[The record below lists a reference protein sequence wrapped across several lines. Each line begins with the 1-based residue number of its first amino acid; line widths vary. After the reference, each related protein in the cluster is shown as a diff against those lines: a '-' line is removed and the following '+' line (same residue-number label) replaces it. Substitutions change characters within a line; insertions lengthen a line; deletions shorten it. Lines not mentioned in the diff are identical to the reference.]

1 VGGADSCVRLQE
13 YQIANNN
20 FKIRQLERRLA
31 QNVVA
36 LRALEDENIS
46 RERTLFALA
55 DYEAVK
61 CEWDDSKQK
70 FDASIKR
77 AVRCYPGLQP
87 QSGTKGLGDGELLK
101 GGTGLEEGEIS
112 SNGPGIGN
120 SAGDGSETSVRRTG
134 DDRTE
139 ESIAGPS
146 FPSVEDRF
154 MMVQS
159 LANDQVYCSK
169 VVERLN
175 TVCSVATNNAAFVK
189 LRDSYVAL
197 EADLIKTNA
206 ECAMLIDL
214 LPSDLVPMKGDIGRK
229 HTYPREFAVPPHG
242 VGLRADAINGA
253 HSNGVDDEATAAPRR
268 RYFTSRRSQ
277 SGSDE
282 DKDTDSTHSGEVE
295 HHDNAPD
302 ESWPPI
308 SGEKAE
314 QTSGEASWYQQSVDR
329 DRGAAE
335 PSPEDLELPA
345 NLLLRQRMREA
356 AERRLQSAQH
366 QSGERLQ
373 ASTSAAARDATYK
386 MSELEN
392 PEHGR
397 VGQTVAEQEEAN
409 GRAWAALDNM
419 ECEGEYYKDMPP
431 VPVAAK
437 NGVQQ
442 REVPKEGGRTQST
455 TVEYQDPPTELSEY
469 FGREINEAN
478 VEVAMVLDEA
488 IATVEIRSSREAGA
502 EGRQHDAADA
512 AAGEQP
518 VPPTGN
524 RLAAALANGNLP
536 EAPGPGEPAA
546 PAVLLEHGPGVP
558 RRAAPLI
565 FHGPGGVGA
574 PPHNDQLLSLR
585 NILAGY
591 VYVMGF
597 VMVALLVPALFG
609 ELFLRQ
615 TSVGARVV
623 AAVEHTALEA
633 VQTDETYHNLMKL
646 LHYLEVSS
654 DVFDRDPDRLAAA
667 QLVSANMQAFAK
679 VAFGYSMFAVLAVSA
694 FVSTYMQ
701 FLGGLDQVGGNAF
714 NVLGV
719 VQNRVQAA
727 GDMFHSLVKLAVMVL
742 TVGILTPSALTMLTS
757 KVVNKSLPVYL
768 RSTSLE
774 EFNILLFVGLFVFSY
789 LITVHVWYVTLEL
802 RRAIDRK
809 YLAGI
814 LPEVEDQDVAVN
826 AHGNN
831 SLFTLLEKLKG
842 TSYSHILKRV
852 LIRTSITLPA
862 FVACV
867 VVPVRWGHLLCP
879 VDGPLLF
886 RLKQSSVETQIPVE
900 MMLSH
905 IFLPL
910 IIEKLR
916 YKAVLSSVVSG
927 FLAWVTP
934 LLGLQW
940 ILAPA
945 GAAGALNAVPPPGA
959 GVLAQ
964 LPAPAPAPGAA
975 PMAEDGLQDAEE
987 VAPDVVDEEGA
998 VVDDGAAYVAPELP
1012 TQAPVAVPPSNPLQ
1026 TVLSSSVLIML
1037 GMGLL
1042 ALSSSWVLH
1051 APLFTGRYAM
1061 SLLRLPTHNDLFN
1074 YPVGLLI
1081 CWGVGFVVQYIAQDV
1096 ARNADLYYASRAVV
1110 KWVVLAG
1117 KVLAV
1122 GTLWLA
1128 VPPLILGILLEAM
1141 FVMPLRL
1148 TMYESPFFPFL
1159 QNWALGLILLKA
1171 FSK

>member
-1 VGGADSCVRLQE
+1 
-13 YQIANNN
+13 
-20 FKIRQLERRLA
+20 LA

-61 CEWDDSKQK
+61 CEWDESKKK

-77 AVRCYPGLQP
+77 AVRCYPGLQSQP
-87 QSGTKGLGDGELLK
+87 RSEGSEGAGNQQATEGTA
-101 GGTGLEEGEIS
+101 
-112 SNGPGIGN
+112 
-120 SAGDGSETSVRRTG
+120 AGDEAEVWDTSSGIDAVVIGIAESDSRPVV
-134 DDRTE
+134 DRTE
-139 ESIAGPS
+139 HTSSDRALPS
-146 FPSVEDRF
+146 LEDRF

-169 VVERLN
+169 IVERLN

-214 LPSDLVPMKGDIGRK
+214 LPSHLVPMKGDIGRK

-268 RYFTSRRSQ
+268 RYFTSRRSE

-282 DKDTDSTHSGEVE
+282 DKDTDSTHSGQVE
-295 HHDNAPD
+295 HHDDAAD
-302 ESWPPI
+302 GS

-314 QTSGEASWYQQSVDR
+314 QTSGEASWYQQNVDR
-329 DRGAAE
+329 DRSGAE

-386 MSELEN
+386 VSELEI

-397 VGQTVAEQEEAN
+397 AEQTVAEQEEAN

-419 ECEGEYYKDMPP
+419 ECEGEYYRDMPP
-431 VPVAAK
+431 VPAPAK

-442 REVPKEGGRTQST
+442 RDVPKEGGPTQST
-455 TVEYQDPPTELSEY
+455 TVEYQDPPTELGEY
-469 FGREINEAN
+469 FGREINEDN

-488 IATVEIRSSREAGA
+488 IAAVEVRSSTEAGA

-512 AAGEQP
+512 AGGEQP
-518 VPPTGN
+518 VRPTGN

-536 EAPGPGEPAA
+536 QAPGPDEPAA

-565 FHGPGGVGA
+565 FHGPGGVGV

-646 LHYLEVSS
+646 LHYLEVSG

-679 VAFGYSMFAVLAVSA
+679 VAFGYSVFAVVAVSA

-842 TSYSHILKRV
+842 MSYSHILKRI

-867 VVPVRWGHLLCP
+867 VVPIRWGHLLCP

-916 YKAVLSSVVSG
+916 YKAVLRSVVSG

-945 GAAGALNAVPPPGA
+945 GAAGAINAALPPAA

-964 LPAPAPAPGAA
+964 LAAPAPAPVEEGGLHD
-975 PMAEDGLQDAEE
+975 AED
-987 VAPDVVDEEGA
+987 VAQDVVDEEGA
-998 VVDDGAAYVAPELP
+998 VADDGEAYVAPELP
-1012 TQAPVAVPPSNPLQ
+1012 TQAPVAVPPSSPLQ

-1081 CWGVGFVVQYIAQDV
+1081 CWGVGFVVQYIARDV